1 MNQTLDKIQNSDN
14 QNSDNNQDLE
24 NTNYNS
30 SIQKLTGVQ
39 IRLLDFLK
47 NRLGGETLAE
57 IASALDLSNKSHVK
71 YHIQKLVDKGY
82 LKINPANP
90 TDYIILSKVE
100 QGIATVPYYEAQG
113 GKDGRSPLDYCDETI
128 QIPSKLLNF
137 DTSSTIA
144 IKVKGNSMTPNFPDG
159 SFVMVDK
166 NDTLPASDKTYLV
179 LLDNQLMIK
188 NVSPDRSD
196 ENKYILSS
204 FNFQEQPPFTV
215 DISEAKIVGRV
226 KASLN
231 QF

>member
-1 MNQTLDKIQNSDN
+1 MLDISSNSNTSNSKIQPDSKVSK
-14 QNSDNNQDLE
+14 QNEYLE
-24 NTNYNS
+24 PKLS
-30 SIQKLTGVQ
+30 QIQIQLME
-39 IRLLDFLK
+39 FLK
-47 NRLGGETLAE
+47 NRVGSNTLEE
-57 IASALDLSNKSHVK
+57 IAGILGLGSRSLVK
-71 YHIQKLVDKGY
+71 YHIQKLVEKGY

-144 IKVKGNSMTPNFPDG
+144 IKVKGNSMSPNFPDG

-179 LLDNQLMIK
+179 LLDNQLIIK

-204 FNFQEQPPFTV
+204 FNFIEQPPFTV
-215 DISEAKIVGRV
+215 EISEAKIVGRV
-226 KASLN
+226 KAGLN

>member
-1 MNQTLDKIQNSDN
+1 MSDNSTNSDLTN
-14 QNSDNNQDLE
+14 ISNNLR
-24 NTNYNS
+24 NNKYFNP
-30 SIQKLTGVQ
+30 KLSETQ
-39 IRLLDFLK
+39 IRLLEFLK
-47 NRLGGETLAE
+47 NRVGSNTLEEMAQILELGSRSL
-57 IASALDLSNKSHVK
+57 VK

-82 LKINPANP
+82 LKINAANP

-100 QGIATVPYYEAQG
+100 QGVATVPYYEAQG

-144 IKVKGNSMTPNFPDG
+144 IKVKGNSMSPNFPDG

-188 NVSPDRSD
+188 NVSPDRND

-204 FNFQEQPPFTV
+204 FNFLEQPPFTV
-215 DISEAKIVGRV
+215 EISEAKIVGRV